1 MDILFTPAYDGNAS
15 TLSTY
20 NISALYSIL
29 ALGIVF
35 DMNLEAECQEYKIYH
50 HWADK
55 LFYLQGR
62 RSPSAIDELEA
73 LVLLYCV
80 SLPYM
85 ENISEKVELVSSGI
99 KLCEKVRRP

>member
-1 MDILFTPAYDGNAS
+1 MDTLFTPAYDGNVS

-20 NISALYSIL
+20 NISALYSVL
-29 ALGIVF
+29 ALGIAF

-73 LVLLYCV
+73 LILLYCV
-80 SLPYM
+80 SVPFLDNLSVKI
-85 ENISEKVELVSSGI
+85 EVVSSCI
-99 KLCEKVRRP
+99 KLCEKVRRS